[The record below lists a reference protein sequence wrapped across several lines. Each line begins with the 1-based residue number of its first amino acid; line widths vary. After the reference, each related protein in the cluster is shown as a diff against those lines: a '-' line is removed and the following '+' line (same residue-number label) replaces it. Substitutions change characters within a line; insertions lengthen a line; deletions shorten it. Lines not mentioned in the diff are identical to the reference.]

1 MLFCYELP
9 AVMSLLSKRGLT
21 DDQIRKI
28 LTGSSLE
35 YEESLDDIN
44 ACSYSSDSSED
55 SASEI
60 RVDEMPPGPEIS
72 FTSL

>member
-44 ACSYSSDSSED
+44 GCSYSSDSSED

-60 RVDEMPPGPEIS
+60 MVD
-72 FTSL
+72 